1 MVAINENTVYQAIPT
16 SEDGV
21 HSGSRLSTEDPPLT
35 RDPPSSTA
43 PVDKRI
49 RWTYFLLGC
58 ATLLPW
64 NALINAVSFFK
75 SRLVGTPSRTVFS
88 SYQSS
93 AFTVTGLLFQ
103 AYCTMTSK
111 QSSPSRRV
119 LGSIVIL
126 TFFLFLFFLSTF
138 PQVNPS
144 IFFSFVLVCSIA
156 MSASGVFLSTSV
168 YAGAALLGSPY
179 MQSTVSGQAAIA
191 VIVSTVEL
199 ISSTLSVWGAS
210 PETIATFIAEDGIGD
225 GKTEESA
232 ARIFFGVSVL
242 YMAFTFAASVR
253 LTKQPLYKSTV
264 GLLDHQPK
272 ASEIAED
279 DEERHR
285 LVSGRQN
292 ISSPK
297 PSSDLWR
304 VFKDNFPFMF
314 STAYTF
320 IATLAI
326 FPAITSTVSPT
337 NPRVH
342 PLLFID
348 AHFLVFNVGDLLGRY
363 ICSFPRMIVWS
374 ANKILALS
382 LLRTLFIPAVLFCNV
397 QRAVEIPPVIGSDT
411 LYMLILLAL
420 GLSNGYVFTLSM
432 LAVSSLQHN
441 HRLRGYGDVDIAATL
456 CAFTV
461 VLGLA
466 VGSLLSFGVR
476 ATICDCNPFSL

>member
-1 MVAINENTVYQAIPT
+1 MVATNESTVYQAIPT
-16 SEDGV
+16 SEDDIHAG
-21 HSGSRLSTEDPPLT
+21 SGRST
-35 RDPPSSTA
+35 RDPPLPTA

-49 RWTYFLLGC
+49 SWTYFLLGC

-64 NALINAVSFFK
+64 DALINAVSFFK
-75 SRLVGTPSRTVFS
+75 SRLVGTPMRAVFS

-93 AFTVTGLLFQ
+93 AFTATGLFFQ

-119 LGSIVIL
+119 LSSIIVL
-126 TFFLFLFFLSTF
+126 TVFVFLFFLSTF
-138 PQVNPS
+138 AQINPS
-144 IFFSFVLVCSIA
+144 IFFAFVLVCSIA
-156 MSASGVFLSTSV
+156 MSASGVYLSTAV
-168 YAGAALLGSPY
+168 YAGAALLGGPY

-199 ISSTLSVWGAS
+199 ISSSLSVWGAS
-210 PETIATFIAEDGIGD
+210 PEAIATFIAEDGIGD

-232 ARIFFGVSVL
+232 ARVFFGVSVL
-242 YMAFTFAASVR
+242 FMASTFVASVW

-264 GLLDHQPK
+264 GILDHQPK
-272 ASEIAED
+272 APEGTED
-279 DEERHR
+279 DEERHG
-285 LVSGRQN
+285 LATSTQS
-292 ISSPK
+292 IPLSSP
-297 PSSDLWR
+297 SLDLWQ
-304 VFKDNFPFMF
+304 VFKANFSFML

-326 FPAITSTVSPT
+326 FPAITSTVLPT
-337 NPRVH
+337 NPRIH

-374 ANKILALS
+374 ADKILAMS
-382 LLRTLFIPAVLFCNV
+382 LLRTLFIPIILFCNV
-397 QRAVEIPPVIGSDT
+397 QRAAEIPPVIGSDT

-420 GLSNGYVFTLSM
+420 GLSNGYAFTLSL
-432 LAVSSLQHN
+432 LAASSLQHN
-441 HRLRGYGDVDIAATL
+441 HRLRGYGDVDIVATL
-456 CAFTV
+456 CAFAI

-466 VGSLLSFGVR
+466 VGSLLSFAVR
-476 ATICDCNPFSL
+476 AAICDCNPFRS